1 MGGYLRDSERKG
13 RIAMTHVRDNARLYF
28 FGALGGLL
36 FGDDTGVI

>member
-28 FGALGGLL
+28 FGY
-36 FGDDTGVI
+36 DTGVI